1 MNSFVFNHCLKSKTH
16 GSHQMLF
23 PPFRC
28 SASRLLQTPFIA
40 VCSWVS
46 LHSVLSSVTEK
57 HVSFLLKSGH
67 SLGHWIILH
76 IFALRN
82 SYFAWC
88 FASLTIW
95 IFRLCS
101 INFYSIKLNW
111 YREYHPAH
119 FRIIFLLLL
128 SAGHITQFHWQPYMP
143 ICNLPP
149 PCLKWC
155 YDLVLL
161 HNFLIPSFWY
171 EYQVT
176 LGFICQNFSVLV
188 FLFFIVTNG
197 L

>member
-1 MNSFVFNHCLKSKTH
+1 MSPNALPSL
-16 GSHQMLF
+16 QML
-23 PPFRC
+23 C
-28 SASRLLQTPFIA
+28 KLFIA
-40 VCSWVS
+40 DTFHCCLFVG
-46 LHSVLSSVTEK
+46 LSAFSFIFSDWK
-57 HVSFLLKSGH
+57 ACCFFLLKSGH
-67 SLGHWIILH
+67 SLGHWILLH

-111 YREYHPAH
+111 YREYHLEH

-149 PCLKWC
+149 SCLKDVMVW
-155 YDLVLL
+155 
-161 HNFLIPSFWY
+161 
-171 EYQVT
+171 
-176 LGFICQNFSVLV
+176 FSASS
-188 FLFFIVTNG
+188 
-197 L
+197 